1 MAILDEIW
9 DRVPRG
15 SPYRADD
22 KHVWFELRELGVM
35 YASHEPEPAPRRPL
49 SSAPQ
54 HDSVY
59 LVLETVSLLAK
70 R

>member
-1 MAILDEIW
+1 
-9 DRVPRG
+9 
-15 SPYRADD
+15 
-22 KHVWFELRELGVM
+22 M

-54 HDSVY
+54 DDSVY